1 MAEMTKAQIARARA
15 IPICPSRKT
24 RQVEKHRIVRV
35 LVV

>member
-1 MAEMTKAQIARARA
+1 LA
-15 IPICPSRKT
+15 IPTWPLRKT